1 MASVSFG
8 RRTSSG
14 GPRGRRARCPPSP
27 VSAGRRARGPLRS
40 FPAATRLSVFGVY
53 VFVLFCLFV
62 YVYSIYERN
71 VILAIS

>member
-1 MASVSFG
+1 MSVYGIGEFRAEG
-8 RRTSSG
+8 VV
-14 GPRGRRARCPPSP
+14 RGAPWAPSP